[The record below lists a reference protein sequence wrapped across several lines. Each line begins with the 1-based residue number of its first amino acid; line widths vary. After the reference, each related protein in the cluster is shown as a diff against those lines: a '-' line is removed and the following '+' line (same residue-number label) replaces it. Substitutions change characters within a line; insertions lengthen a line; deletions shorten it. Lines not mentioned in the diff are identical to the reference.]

1 MKPRSHNYR
10 AKFLLMGFN
19 SEVETIQ
26 LDDSIVIRKGKED
39 ELKEMYDRIR
49 INNAETQQYFLEFE
63 YVSDNHSGLPNEAY
77 HLMDELNSFFQIFT
91 HGITKT
97 AHFLRYCLIENEYK
111 SVGFSTN
118 NKVSIYYPKEFLVTS
133 EGSKKMIEDWNSF
146 ILQRDKKA
154 FQIGIR
160 RLLFSTQK
168 YEPEDQLIDL
178 MIAFEATY
186 LDASEKG
193 EIAYKLAL
201 RASYFL
207 RKDYDRLQVF
217 EFMKKAYS
225 LRSSIV
231 HGANL
236 KGNTITFME
245 KKLDLKSV
253 VYEVTNLLR
262 TTFEIIICEHTNS
275 STKEIIE
282 SIDIGIATGIK

>member
-1 MKPRSHNYR
+1 MKSRNHNYR

-19 SEVETIQ
+19 SEVDTIQ

-49 INNAETQQYFLEFE
+49 KNNAETQQYFLEFE
-63 YVSDNHSGLPNEAY
+63 YVSDNHSGLANEAY
-77 HLMDELNSFFQIFT
+77 HLMDELNSFFLIFT
-91 HGITKT
+91 HGHTKT

-111 SVGFSTN
+111 SVGFNAN
-118 NKVSIYYPKEFLVTS
+118 NKVSTYYIEEFLVTS
-133 EGSKKMIEDWNSF
+133 ESSKKIIKDWNSF

-178 MIAFEATY
+178 MIAFEAIY

-193 EIAYKLAL
+193 EISYKLAL
-201 RASYFL
+201 RSSYFL
-207 RKDYDRLQVF
+207 RNEYNRLQVF

-236 KGNTITFME
+236 KGNTITFKE
-245 KKLDLKSV
+245 KKLDLESV
-253 VYEVTNLLR
+253 VDEITNLLR
-262 TTFEIIICEHTNS
+262 STFEIIICEHANS

-282 SIDIGIATGIK
+282 SIDTGINTGGK